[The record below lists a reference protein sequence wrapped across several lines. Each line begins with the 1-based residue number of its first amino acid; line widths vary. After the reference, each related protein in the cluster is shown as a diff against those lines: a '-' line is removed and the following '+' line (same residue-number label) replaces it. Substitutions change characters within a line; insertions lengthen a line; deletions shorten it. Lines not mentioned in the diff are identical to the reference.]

1 MAKIVREETAQQ
13 EMDKDYIRKT
23 LEEYRNSKAL
33 MDGLE
38 KRMSGYKDALIAIL
52 NQYGKPDEKGHM
64 WVEFEDIEIK
74 RERRVSRSFNASAA
88 EAWAKENGHWDTV
101 KEVIEVVNED
111 KILGLAWNNDELQ
124 EIIKTFYAEKETWAL
139 KV

>member
-23 LEEYRNSKAL
+23 LEEYRNSKVL

-38 KRMSGYKDALIAIL
+38 KRMAGYKDALISIL
-52 NQYGKPDEKGHM
+52 TQYGKPDEKGHL

-111 KILGLAWNNDELQ
+111 KVLGLAWNDEALQ